1 MLMSMQHAYSE
12 AYLAMPN
19 EERLDKVEE
28 SMENLEEVA
37 KERNRAYYQLECGVT
52 GNLTKY

>member
-1 MLMSMQHAYSE
+1 MSMQHAYSE